1 MTTEPTVSTTDNA
14 TESACENATN
24 QAARPPRRPRG
35 NGGRPTRGPQ
45 AGRANA
51 GGPRPKSQPLHPV
64 LAQLAELY
72 PALFGDVLRPLKR
85 GIFQD
90 LLEAQPEVLDKDGLK
105 AALALHTRSTR
116 YLTAVASGAQ
126 RHDLN
131 GQPVEALL
139 PEQVHHALVE
149 VFRRRQTRT
158 AEDLSPKF
166 RQRVEQAFEQSGL
179 PREAYAEKVL
189 CRDEQVN
196 ALTLEALDEVASRQA
211 RDEALRRAFGASGLS
226 EADFASSY
234 GMPLGEVMRALGH
247 APV

>member
-1 MTTEPTVSTTDNA
+1 MTTENTAPSADNV
-14 TESACENATN
+14 TEGTA
-24 QAARPPRRPRG
+24 PPPAHRPRG
-35 NGGRPTRGPQ
+35 NSGRPPRGPRDGAARTGGQAGGRGP
-45 AGRANA
+45 A
-51 GGPRPKSQPLHPV
+51 PKPQPLHPV
-64 LAQLAELY
+64 LGQLAELY
-72 PALFGDVLRPLKR
+72 PDLFGEVLRPLKR

-90 LLEAQPEVLDKDGLK
+90 LLEAQPEALDKEGLK

-126 RHDLN
+126 RHDLT

-166 RQRVEQAFEQSGL
+166 RQRVEQAFEQSGMT
-179 PREAYAEKVL
+179 REAYAEKVL
-189 CRDEQVN
+189 GRDEQVN
-196 ALTLEALDEVASRQA
+196 ALTLEALAEVASRSA
-211 RDEALRRAFGASGLS
+211 RDEALRRAFSASGLS

-234 GMPLGEVMRALGH
+234 GMPLRDVMRALGRDGR
-247 APV
+247 

>member
-1 MTTEPTVSTTDNA
+1 MPHTDSPTPPIHTRNA
-14 TESACENATN
+14 TDKRRRPSG
-24 QAARPPRRPRG
+24 ARPAREVTP
-35 NGGRPTRGPQ
+35 
-45 AGRANA
+45 A
-51 GGPRPKSQPLHPV
+51 KPLHPL

-72 PALFGDVLRPLKR
+72 PALFGAVLRPPQR
-85 GIFQD
+85 RIFHD
-90 LLEAQPEVLDKDGLK
+90 LLDAHPEVLDKEGLK

-116 YLTAVASGAQ
+116 YLSAVARGLQ
-126 RHDLN
+126 RHDLS

-166 RQRVEQAFEQSGL
+166 RQRVAQAFEQSGL
-179 PREAYAEKVL
+179 SREAYAEKVL
-189 CRDEQVN
+189 GRDEQVN
-196 ALTLEALDEVASRQA
+196 ALTMEALADVASRQA

-234 GMPLGEVMRALGH
+234 GMPLREVMRALGR
-247 APV
+247 AAA

>member
-1 MTTEPTVSTTDNA
+1 MQHTDSPTPPTHQRTAAGNRRRPSG
-14 TESACENATN
+14 
-24 QAARPPRRPRG
+24 ARPAREATP
-35 NGGRPTRGPQ
+35 
-45 AGRANA
+45 
-51 GGPRPKSQPLHPV
+51 PKPLHPV

-72 PALFGDVLRPLKR
+72 PALFGEVLRPLKR

-90 LLEAQPEVLDKDGLK
+90 LLDAQPEVLDKEGLK

-116 YLTAVASGAQ
+116 YLSAVASGAQ
-126 RHDLN
+126 RHDLS

-179 PREAYAEKVL
+179 SREAYAEKVL
-189 CRDEQVN
+189 GRDEQVN
-196 ALTLEALDEVASRQA
+196 ALTLEALAEVASRQA
-211 RDEALRRAFGASGLS
+211 RDEALRRAFSASGLS

-234 GMPLGEVMRALGH
+234 GMPLREVMRALGR
-247 APV
+247 AAA

>member
-1 MTTEPTVSTTDNA
+1 MTDSVSIPDAPQPSVEAANA
-14 TESACENATN
+14 
-24 QAARPPRRPRG
+24 PRRPRRRSD
-35 NGGRPTRGPQ
+35 NRRRAAPAAPVPASNRPPRAHPPLLDEL
-45 AGRANA
+45 AG
-51 GGPRPKSQPLHPV
+51 
-64 LAQLAELY
+64 LY
-72 PALFGDVLRPLKR
+72 PHLFGGEPVPLKR

-90 LLEAQPEVLDKDGLK
+90 LLDAQPEALDKEGLK

-116 YLTAVASGAQ
+116 YLSAVASGAQ
-126 RHDLN
+126 RHDLS

-179 PREAYAEKVL
+179 SREAYAEKVL
-189 CRDEQVN
+189 GRDEQVN
-196 ALTLEALDEVASRQA
+196 ALTLEALAEVASRQA
-211 RDEALRRAFGASGLS
+211 RDEALRRAFSASGLS

-234 GMPLGEVMRALGH
+234 GMPLREVMRALGRGG
-247 APV
+247 